1 MKTISKR
8 QYDFLT
14 ETLTEQVA
22 QQVVTEA
29 AKEAVLSA
37 YEVRDSLNFVRI
49 IGSIGGILI
58 GLGFLTFIATNWNL
72 FDRWVKL
79 FILLG
84 SLSLAL
90 GSSYFT
96 YQKNRFTSMALLYVG
111 VLVYGATIFLIDQI
125 LFLNFNVQTGFL
137 VWAVGALLLSSVHKD
152 IILYV
157 FAHVLAAIYILSSF
171 DQFIFLQAAVLIV
184 LLVLTNRAFGY
195 RRLLTFAVLVLVEA
209 FVLYTFAYF
218 RSDGLY
224 PAIALFGIG
233 NGLYWFAGSIN
244 VLDLSKP
251 LISFVGLATLA
262 ISGFVLTF
270 PGIYTNAGI
279 TLSWVSWVFAIAL
292 IGYLLYLTS
301 LRLLT
306 PLLGIAAII
315 TRFYFD
321 TFFDTID
328 RSLFFVLGGLMLLAF
343 GYYIETFRRK
353 GIQDVSVE

>member
-1 MKTISKR
+1 VI
-8 QYDFLT
+8 LT
-14 ETLTEQVA
+14 
-22 QQVVTEA
+22 
-29 AKEAVLSA
+29 
-37 YEVRDSLNFVRI
+37 
-49 IGSIGGILI
+49 IGGILI

-90 GSSYFT
+90 GTSYAT

-111 VLVYGATIFLIDQI
+111 VLVYGATIFLLDQI
-125 LFLNFNVQTGFL
+125 LFINLDVPTGFL
-137 VWAVGALLLSSVHKD
+137 VWSVGALVLSSVHKD
-152 IILYV
+152 IIMYV
-157 FAHVLAAIYILSSF
+157 FAHILAGIYILSSF
-171 DQFIFLQAAVLIV
+171 NNMIFIQALVLLGV
-184 LLVLTNRAFGY
+184 LLVTNRAFGY
-195 RRLLTFAVLVLVEA
+195 RRLLTFALLVVTEA
-209 FVLYTFAYF
+209 FVLYSFAYF
-218 RSDGLY
+218 NTDAIV
-224 PAIALFGIG
+224 PAVAFFAIG
-233 NGLYWFAGSIN
+233 NGLYWFAGSIDL
-244 VLDLSKP
+244 LDLSKP

-270 PGIYTNAGI
+270 PGIYTDAGI
-279 TLSWVSWVFAIAL
+279 TLSWISWVFAIAL

>member
-1 MKTISKR
+1 
-8 QYDFLT
+8 L
-14 ETLTEQVA
+14 
-22 QQVVTEA
+22 
-29 AKEAVLSA
+29 
-37 YEVRDSLNFVRI
+37 
-49 IGSIGGILI
+49 

-157 FAHVLAAIYILSSF
+157 FAHVLAGIYILSSF
-171 DQFIFLQAAVLIV
+171 DQFIFLQAAVLLA

-195 RRLLTFAVLVLVEA
+195 RRLLTFAVLVLLEA

-233 NGLYWFAGSIN
+233 NGLYWFAGSI
-244 VLDLSKP
+244 DLLEFSKP

-270 PGIYTNAGI
+270 PGIYTDAGI
-279 TLSWVSWVFAIAL
+279 TLSWISWVFAIAL